1 MWMCLIRKLLD
12 ITIVRVYISTQVPPG
27 ISGTVIELHI
37 LGDPHCQSVRGRWQ
51 LAMSHLAQERRR
63 YEYTSSI
70 SIPGGIAFNRTCLR
84 NQATIEVYV
93 DLANGRLSSERVP
106 WLESQREIVRYPS
119 SVLSRS

>member
-12 ITIVRVYISTQVPPG
+12 ITIVHVHISTQVPPG

-37 LGDPHCQSVRGRWQ
+37 LGDPHCQSD
-51 LAMSHLAQERRR
+51 LAQERRR
-63 YEYTSSI
+63 SEYTSSI
-70 SIPGGIAFNRTCLR
+70 SILGGIAFNRTCLR

-93 DLANGRLSSERVP
+93 DLANGRLSSERVS